1 VQKREEA
8 IAMALGVSMIVFG
21 GHAQAD
27 PQAAATLTMEQA
39 VELALSRNER
49 ASISDRGVDV
59 ARAAVEKARTAF
71 LPLVQALG
79 SDQQHAY
86 AATDRTPNNVR
97 QLSLTVS
104 QPLLNASAFPL
115 YSQAEALLDAQ
126 RAQNRDDKRV
136 LGFNAATAYLSVLT
150 SADIVRAA
158 ERQYE
163 NAQANLSDAKGRVE
177 AGLTSSND
185 LTRAQVDVA
194 NASREVELDRGAL
207 QNAAIQL
214 ELIIN
219 APVAPSLEP
228 PTSTLQAA
236 ERPPGAAG
244 DLVHFAVD
252 HRPDF
257 AAIRSSV
264 AAAHHY
270 ADEPM
275 LRLVPALG
283 LQGQEA
289 TTSNSAVAGRWH
301 DEIVTA
307 TATWTLYDSGVRY
320 ADKHSRDAA
329 ATIAEL
335 TAHQLERA
343 IDAQVRGSIAL
354 LASAQ
359 AAYHSADEAAISA
372 RKNAD
377 ESAILYRQGL
387 AKAIELVDANDSR
400 FAAEVG
406 DANAQYSMAQAYLN
420 LRQAM
425 GLDALGTE
433 LR

>member
-1 VQKREEA
+1 
-8 IAMALGVSMIVFG
+8 
-21 GHAQAD
+21 
-27 PQAAATLTMEQA
+27 
-39 VELALSRNER
+39 
-49 ASISDRGVDV
+49 
-59 ARAAVEKARTAF
+59 
-71 LPLVQALG
+71 
-79 SDQQHAY
+79 
-86 AATDRTPNNVR
+86 
-97 QLSLTVS
+97 
-104 QPLLNASAFPL
+104 
-115 YSQAEALLDAQ
+115 
-126 RAQNRDDKRV
+126 
-136 LGFNAATAYLSVLT
+136 
-150 SADIVRAA
+150 
-158 ERQYE
+158 
-163 NAQANLSDAKGRVE
+163 
-177 AGLTSSND
+177 
-185 LTRAQVDVA
+185 
-194 NASREVELDRGAL
+194 
-207 QNAAIQL
+207 
-214 ELIIN
+214 
-219 APVAPSLEP
+219 
-228 PTSTLQAA
+228 
-236 ERPPGAAG
+236 
-244 DLVHFAVD
+244 
-252 HRPDF
+252 
-257 AAIRSSV
+257 
-264 AAAHHY
+264 
-270 ADEPM
+270 
-275 LRLVPALG
+275 
-283 LQGQEA
+283 
-289 TTSNSAVAGRWH
+289 VAGRWH